1 MPIALQG
8 ATSGSVTLQAA
19 NVAGSSVLTM
29 PAVTDTVLTV
39 TTANNQAAT
48 APTQQIFLS
57 GSGTYTLPAGVKW
70 LRVRMVGGG
79 GGGGGGGNV
88 GVTNGGAGSNT
99 VFGTSFLAA
108 YGGGGG
114 VSVGDQPQS
123 TGGSTLISTGASG
136 TGFKGASGNGPQ
148 ILNVT
153 GYALGGSG
161 GVSPFGGAGPNG
173 NIDLSAGLLAAQNN
187 TGSGGGGGAAGGN
200 GTAQAEGGYGG
211 AAGGYL
217 DVIIASPSSTY
228 TYTVG
233 TGGTGGTST
242 NPIGGAVAGG
252 AGGSGIIIVEEH
264 YNY

>member
-79 GGGGGGGNV
+79 GGGGGG
-88 GVTNGGAGSNT
+88 
-99 VFGTSFLAA
+99 
-108 YGGGGG
+108 

-153 GYALGGSG
+153 GYTLGGSG

-200 GTAQAEGGYGG
+200 GAAQADGGYGG

-242 NPIGGAVAGG
+242 NSIGGAVAGG